1 MRVNRGRPT
10 RAAVY
15 ERLRVQIGEL
25 RERLGGLPSP
35 GEAEDIWHGI
45 WLQEAH
51 HSTAIEGNT
60 LVLKQVEQ
68 LLEQGRAVGNRELRE
83 YMEVRGYADA
93 ANWVYS
99 QALNPGTWSSGE
111 LLSLTELR
119 HIHRLALTPVWDV
132 APHPSADRSEHPGS
146 FRKHD
151 IRPFP
156 GGMHPPPWPEVSAM
170 VMDWIGELQALGLER
185 EGIEP
190 EALAR
195 VHARFEQIHPFLDG
209 NGRTGRLVLNL
220 LLVRL
225 GYPPAIVF
233 KGDRR
238 RYLAAL
244 GNADR
249 GDYGPLAEL
258 LARAILDNLHK
269 FVVPAVAGPSRLV
282 PLPAL
287 ASERISANALRVA
300 ATRGRLNASK
310 APDGTWRSTRAWVDE
325 YLAERYARA
334 RPASASRERGVS
346 FKAAL
351 NSAVRAGLAA
361 AAPPTRS
368 FRVQAQ
374 PLGIRPD
381 IDIDKAPE
389 PRI

>member
-1 MRVNRGRPT
+1 MPQPNKTTKRSRGRPT
-10 RAAVY
+10 RSAVY

-25 RERLGGLPSP
+25 RDGLGGLPSP
-35 GEAEDIWHGI
+35 DEADEIWRGI
-45 WLQEAH
+45 WLEEAH

-68 LLEQGRAVGNRELRE
+68 LLEQGRAVGNKGLGE

-93 ANWVYS
+93 ANWVYG
-99 QALNPGTWSSGE
+99 QALDPGAWSSGE

-132 APHPSADRSEHPGS
+132 APHPRAIDSERPGS
-146 FRKHD
+146 FREHD

-156 GGMHPPPWPEVSAM
+156 GGMRPPPWPEVPAM
-170 VMDWIGELQALGLER
+170 VTDWIGEVQTLGR
-185 EGIEP
+185 KGDGIEP
-190 EALAR
+190 EALAK

-225 GYPPAIVF
+225 GYPPAIIF

-244 GNADR
+244 QSADR
-249 GDYGPLAEL
+249 DDHGPLGEL
-258 LARAILDNLHK
+258 FARAILDNLHK

-287 ASERISANALRVA
+287 ASNRISANALRVA
-300 ATRGRLNASK
+300 ATRGRLKASK
-310 APDGTWRSTRAWVDE
+310 AADGTWRSTRAWVDE
-325 YLAERYARA
+325 YLTGRYER
-334 RPASASRERGVS
+334 
-346 FKAAL
+346 
-351 NSAVRAGLAA
+351 
-361 AAPPTRS
+361 
-368 FRVQAQ
+368 
-374 PLGIRPD
+374 
-381 IDIDKAPE
+381 E
-389 PRI
+389 PRNRSQ

>member
-1 MRVNRGRPT
+1 MPQPHKIPPSNRGRPT

-25 RERLGGLPSP
+25 HSRLGGLPSP
-35 GEAEDIWHGI
+35 GEAHDIWRGI
-45 WLQEAH
+45 WLEEAH

-68 LLEQGRAVGNRELRE
+68 LLEEGRAVGNRELRE

-93 ANWVYS
+93 ANWVYG
-99 QALNPGTWSSGE
+99 QALDPGAWSSGE

-132 APHPSADRSEHPGS
+132 APHPKADDDECPGS
-146 FRKHD
+146 FRRHD

-156 GGMHPPPWPEVSAM
+156 GGMRPPPWPEVPAM
-170 VMDWIGELQALGLER
+170 ITDWLGEAQALGQGR
-185 EGIEP
+185 EDLDP
-190 EALAR
+190 QALAR
-195 VHARFEQIHPFLDG
+195 MHARFERVHPFLDG

-238 RYLAAL
+238 RYLLAL
-244 GNADR
+244 GSADQ
-249 GDYGPLAEL
+249 GEYGPLAEL
-258 LARAILDNLHK
+258 LARAILDNLHR
-269 FVVPAVAGPSRLV
+269 FVVPALAGPSRLV

-287 ASERISANALRVA
+287 ASEQISANALRVA

-325 YLAERYARA
+325 YLAGRYERVRK
-334 RPASASRERGVS
+334 SER
-346 FKAAL
+346 
-351 NSAVRAGLAA
+351 
-361 AAPPTRS
+361 T
-368 FRVQAQ
+368 
-374 PLGIRPD
+374 
-381 IDIDKAPE
+381 
-389 PRI
+389 

>member
-1 MRVNRGRPT
+1 MPQPNKTTKRSRGRPT
-10 RAAVY
+10 RSAVY

-25 RERLGGLPSP
+25 RDGLGGLPSP
-35 GEAEDIWHGI
+35 DEADEIWRGI
-45 WLQEAH
+45 WLEEAH

-68 LLEQGRAVGNRELRE
+68 LLEQGRAVGNKELGE

-93 ANWVYS
+93 ANWVYG
-99 QALNPGTWSSGE
+99 QALDPGAWSSGE

-132 APHPSADRSEHPGS
+132 APHPSAIDSERPGS
-146 FRKHD
+146 LREHD

-156 GGMHPPPWPEVSAM
+156 GGMRPPPWPEVPAM
-170 VMDWIGELQALGLER
+170 VTDWIGEVQTLGR
-185 EGIEP
+185 KGDGIEP
-190 EALAR
+190 EALAK

-225 GYPPAIVF
+225 GYPPAIIF

-244 GNADR
+244 QSADR
-249 GDYGPLAEL
+249 DDHGPLGEL
-258 LARAILDNLHK
+258 FARAILDNLHK

-287 ASERISANALRVA
+287 ASNRISANALRVA
-300 ATRGRLNASK
+300 ATRGRLKASK
-310 APDGTWRSTRAWVDE
+310 AADGTWRSTRAWVDE
-325 YLAERYARA
+325 YLTGRYER
-334 RPASASRERGVS
+334 
-346 FKAAL
+346 
-351 NSAVRAGLAA
+351 
-361 AAPPTRS
+361 
-368 FRVQAQ
+368 
-374 PLGIRPD
+374 
-381 IDIDKAPE
+381 E
-389 PRI
+389 PRNRSQ